1 MEIRMHWDNIRSSF
15 GTGHTISC
23 KHWDAKTKHVKLLRG
38 NQDLRDLHADITRQQ
53 AEKEQEWN
61 RLHHIKKDA
70 FTAAEFKSYLAG
82 DLDPHQGTQM
92 DFLPWVTRFVNEFDK
107 TGLPGQTKTGTEATR
122 KKYQADLRILEQFSI
137 ETGEEL
143 SWSNM
148 DHNFCQAMRDWRAGK
163 AANYFRHGY
172 LDDSRTSEGTVGRWV
187 KTVRGW
193 ITRARS
199 LGIHTFDHHKHPE
212 WTVKEADVL
221 RFALSGSSCKPSW
234 IGRCQIHQLIRE
246 VLPERE

>member
-1 MEIRMHWDNIRSSF
+1 MKSSLIFKKDNREGNRRKGTWGFIQIRIFWQGQRCQF
-15 GTGHTISC
+15 GTGHSIEA

-38 NQDLRDLHADITRQQ
+38 NQDLRDIHADITRQQ
-53 AEKEQEWN
+53 ADLEREWN

-92 DFLPWVTRFVNEFDK
+92 DFLPWVTNFVNEFDK
-107 TGLPGQTKTGTEATR
+107 TALPGQSKTGTEATR

-163 AANYFRHGY
+163 AANYFRHGS
-172 LDDSRTSEGTVGRWV
+172 L
-187 KTVRGW
+187 
-193 ITRARS
+193 RS
-199 LGIHTFDHHKHPE
+199 
-212 WTVKEADVL
+212 
-221 RFALSGSSCKPSW
+221 
-234 IGRCQIHQLIRE
+234 
-246 VLPERE
+246 